1 MPRHAQDNVVA
12 FANRRAGASAKP
24 LTHESGEFCHC
35 NHLLRVANDYK
46 SAPRN
51 PTFAGLP
58 AQSRDPLTY
67 DRSCL
72 RRSTPCFERDLH
84 LSQVACELLE
94 IVCRRHSKGIAQ
106 GEHRAPGMG
115 KDTVN
120 GAIASEVLESWPLG
134 GAQNDQACVHLH

>member
-1 MPRHAQDNVVA
+1 MNLVSFVIVTIYFEWRTITKVLSGIGPLRVFRRRVA
-12 FANRRAGASAKP
+12 TP
-24 LTHESGEFCHC
+24 LTH
-35 NHLLRVANDYK
+35 
-46 SAPRN
+46 
-51 PTFAGLP
+51 
-58 AQSRDPLTY
+58 

-72 RRSTPCFERDLH
+72 TWSTPCSEHDIHF
-84 LSQVACELLE
+84 SQVACELLE

-120 GAIASEVLESWPLG
+120 GAIASEALESWPLG